1 MFTRDTTI
9 LYSYKRI
16 NQRLQPIWQGYIDSH
31 IFDGVK
37 NILSAKPHQKNQTV
51 ISKGTNIPTVHL
63 ICHKHTSSFIKNNK
77 RGYTCLRLFIH
88 IREFYCLTIDMI
100 YLLNAQKLEDDVM
113 IFPQQM
119 TSKLKGEKHMD
130 YPLQYF
136 LFE

>member
-1 MFTRDTTI
+1 
-9 LYSYKRI
+9 
-16 NQRLQPIWQGYIDSH
+16 
-31 IFDGVK
+31 
-37 NILSAKPHQKNQTV
+37 
-51 ISKGTNIPTVHL
+51 
-63 ICHKHTSSFIKNNK
+63 
-77 RGYTCLRLFIH
+77 
-88 IREFYCLTIDMI
+88 MI